1 MSKDK
6 KSNRFQ
12 ARSFA
17 RRVALQL
24 LYQEDLNPG
33 GYAAV
38 RDDFIF
44 NELRQL
50 CDGSEF
56 DNLSAEAEEAPINED
71 ITVNDPISRHDLAQL
86 AEFVRDITSY
96 ALANRKMIDEK
107 IVAAAKNWSLE
118 RMAKTDRNIL
128 RLAIAE
134 SLSRE
139 TPKAV
144 VIHEALEL
152 GGQFGSGQSI
162 SFLNGVLDK
171 VIE

>member
-1 MSKDK
+1 MSKEK

-33 GYAAV
+33 GYATV

-56 DNLSAEAEEAPINED
+56 SGLSEETEESPINED
-71 ITVNDPISRHDLAQL
+71 ITINNPISRDDLAQL
-86 AEFVRDITSY
+86 AEFIRDVTSY
-96 ALANRKMIDEK
+96 ALANREMIDEK
-107 IVAAAKNWSLE
+107 IASFAKNWSID